1 MKNDSGF
8 TLVEIVVVI
17 AILGIL
23 AGVVIVVLN
32 PTRYFAASRDSRRQ
46 GEIRQ
51 LRDAINRLEA
61 KGTSFESL
69 EDLYGEVGD
78 CDGNPTNIGTGFFN
92 LEEALVPLIMS
103 EMPIDPSAECNN
115 TDTCY
120 DICKLENGNIKIT
133 APLAESTDIEIK

>member
-1 MKNDSGF
+1 MNNDSGF

-23 AGVVIVVLN
+23 AGVVVVILN

-61 KGTSFESL
+61 KGTSFEDL
-69 EDLYGEVGD
+69 ENLYGEVTSCSEGS
-78 CDGNPTNIGTGFFN
+78 TNIGTSAFN
-92 LEEALVPLIMS
+92 LEEALVPLIMH
-103 EMPIDPSAECNN
+103 EMPIDPSSECDNA
-115 TDTCY
+115 DTCY
-120 DICKLENGNIKIT
+120 DICILENGNIKIT
-133 APLAESTDIEIK
+133 APMAESTEIEIK